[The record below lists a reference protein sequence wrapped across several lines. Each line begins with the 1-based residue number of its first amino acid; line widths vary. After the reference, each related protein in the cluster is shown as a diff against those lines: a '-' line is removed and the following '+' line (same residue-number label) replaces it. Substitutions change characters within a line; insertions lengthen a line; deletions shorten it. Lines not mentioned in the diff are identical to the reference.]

1 MSANKITFGLKNV
14 HYSIAEETS
23 DGSWQFETPERL
35 PGAQEFTSDALGGTT
50 PVYADDQIITTL
62 VANGGRTLSLKVT
75 ELPDHFKTSIL
86 GYKVLENGNY
96 VEVAN
101 VKPVTFAL
109 GCEIQGDVKARR
121 IWFYLCNVAP
131 ISESSKTKADSI
143 EANGITLN
151 ITVRPLQIS
160 NDYAITNISARPG
173 DSNYASFFSRAPE
186 IPSL

>member
-14 HYSIAEETS
+14 HYSIAEEQS
-23 DGSWQFETPERL
+23 DGSWSFETPEKL

-62 VANGGRTLSLKVT
+62 VANGGRTISLKVT

-86 GYKVLENGNY
+86 GYKVLDNGNV

-101 VKPVTFAL
+101 IKPVTFAL

-131 ISESSKTKADSI
+131 ISESSKSKADSI
-143 EANGITLN
+143 EANGDRKS
-151 ITVRPLQIS
+151 VV
-160 NDYAITNISARPG
+160 
-173 DSNYASFFSRAPE
+173 
-186 IPSL
+186 

>member
-14 HYSIAEETS
+14 HYAIAKENGE
-23 DGSWQFETPERL
+23 GSWTFETPVRL

-50 PVYADDQIITTL
+50 PIYADDQIITTL

-75 ELPDHFKTSIL
+75 ELTDDFKTKVL
-86 GYKVLENGNY
+86 GYKALENGNV
-96 VEVAN
+96 VEITNA
-101 VKPVTFAL
+101 KPVTFAL

-131 ISESSKTKADSI
+131 ISESSKSKAESI

-151 ITVRPLQIS
+151 ITVRPLQVN
-160 NDYAITNISARPG
+160 NDYSITNISARPD
-173 DSNYASFFSRAPE
+173 DSNYSTFLTKAPE
-186 IPSL
+186 IPEI